1 MKRVIGTLMVFLL
14 VFSICVPQG
23 VQASRRVN
31 IRYRGVTQTYSQ
43 TLDYVFINGV
53 KTDLRATPIFM
64 RSGTYVGPLARI
76 FVNSPLHLP
85 YKRSGNK
92 ITLYYGK
99 NSLTIKDGSTN
110 LITNGKRKINVLA
123 VPPMMTALY
132 EKAKF
137 PRWVVPLKSIC
148 SRLGLNYQVKPDG
161 SLHISEPPE
170 GAAKRA
176 KAAADDSISTENPVV
191 LVLDAGHGGEDN
203 GAIENGIQEKNLNLA
218 IVLAAKKYF
227 DEDSRF
233 RVLYTR
239 TTDTYPT
246 LVDRC
251 RLANDNNADLFVCV
265 HINSATASST
275 GTETLYCHKRMG
287 QTTKNG
293 ITSASLAT
301 AMQRTALG
309 STGFPNRGLVNR
321 SDLLVLNGTKMP
333 ACLVEYGFVSNPL
346 EAKLMHAN
354 TSRYG
359 RDLYVGIV
367 EYMKTKGRIQ

>member
-14 VFSICVPQG
+14 VFSLCVPQG

-43 TLDYVFINGV
+43 ALDYVFINGV

-161 SLHISEPPE
+161 SLHISEPAE

-227 DEDSRF
+227 DQDSRF

-239 TTDTYPT
+239 TIDSYPT

-293 ITSASLAT
+293 ITSASLAA

-367 EYMKTKGRIQ
+367 EFMKTRGRIQ

>member
-43 TLDYVFINGV
+43 ALDYVFINGV